1 MMLGAAAA
9 RGAAA
14 AWALTSILWR
24 RMGDELS
31 PNEMNLAKGLIGS
44 AYLAIILCFV
54 GAHHVGAREFVFL
67 GLSGVLGIAVG
78 DSCYFTSLIGLG
90 PRLATLLG
98 ALGPILTAIL
108 AVAFLG
114 ERPSP
119 AAWLGIFAA
128 SGGVAWVLLD
138 GRPGASSNTSSDWA
152 RGLRHGLLA
161 VLCSA
166 LGMVL
171 AKKGVS
177 STPALEATSIRVGC
191 GAGAL
196 LLWGAVQGRA
206 GRWLSVLREPR
217 RLGRLCLIVMIAT
230 FGGFWLSLVALR
242 RADAWL
248 VGVLLSTTPLLVL
261 PMTAVAFGEKIRFR
275 AVAGTLVAVAG
286 VALALARG

>member
-1 MMLGAAAA
+1 
-9 RGAAA
+9 
-14 AWALTSILWR
+14 
-24 RMGDELS
+24 MGDELS
-31 PNEMNLAKGLIGS
+31 ANEMNLAKGLLGS
-44 AYLAIILCFV
+44 AFLALALCAA
-54 GAHHVGAREFVFL
+54 GARPVGARDFASL

-78 DSCYFTSLIGLG
+78 DSLYFVSLVGLG

-119 AAWLGIFAA
+119 AAWLGIVAA
-128 SGGVAWVLLD
+128 AGGVAWVLLE
-138 GRPGASSNTSSDWA
+138 GRPDSGGETASGADWWK
-152 RGLRHGLLA
+152 GLRYGLFA

-166 LGMVL
+166 LGMIL

-177 STPALEATSIRVGC
+177 SVPALEAALIRVGC

-196 LLWGAVQGRA
+196 LAWGALRREA
-206 GRWLSVLREPR
+206 GGWLTALRSPR
-217 RLGRLCLIVMIAT
+217 RLGRLCLIVFVAT
-230 FGGFWLSLVALR
+230 FGGFWLSLVALS

-261 PMTAVAFGEKIRFR
+261 PMTAAAFGERIRLR